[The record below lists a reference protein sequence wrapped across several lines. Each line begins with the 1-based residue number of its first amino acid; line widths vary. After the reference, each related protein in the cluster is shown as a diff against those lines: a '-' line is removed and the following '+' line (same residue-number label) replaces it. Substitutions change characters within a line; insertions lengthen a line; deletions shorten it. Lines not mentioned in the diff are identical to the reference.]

1 MIPAPFFLG
10 FNTFELVL
18 FELAQTAIN
27 YILVIFLLRLVLR
40 RYLANEPDVK
50 KILFTGIYVE
60 VCNTIS
66 TFFWYYLVLYAI
78 AGFPLLIIFGLTL
91 PFFAIY
97 FSYVR
102 NEKRNALSMKNT
114 LVVHLTS
121 IIPAVILSSILS
133 SLLFNLMGIQNF
145 FIFS

>member
-27 YILVIFLLRLVLR
+27 YILVISLLRLVLR
-40 RYLANEPDVK
+40 R
-50 KILFTGIYVE
+50 
-60 VCNTIS
+60 
-66 TFFWYYLVLYAI
+66 YYLVLYAI

-91 PFFAIY
+91 AFFAIY